1 MAAGGSWYLKV
12 QSFQPPTHPGVSGRA
27 LFRPAGVHG
36 GSDGTAGTPS
46 TKGNNKM
53 TFRGI
58 VLGTALAVLLPSAAM
73 AASEGFYVGGA
84 AGANWLR
91 DAKITDKTVQS
102 QGQPASVKF
111 DYDTGAV
118 GTLSAGY
125 ATAFGIRA
133 ELEAGYRWANDIDSD
148 NDASA
153 KWTGRSR
160 SLSFMGNVLY
170 DINTGTAFTP
180 YIGVGAGIAQVKLTA
195 NDTANNYRVS
205 DTDWVFA
212 YQGIAGVSYSLNNA
226 LAITADYRYF
236 GTVDPKFKGPN
247 GRVEGEYGAHSVM
260 LGLRYSFGA
269 PVAPV
274 AAPAPAPAPVQAQPQ
289 TEYLVFFDWDKA
301 DITPVSDKIIGD
313 AAAAAGKIRAVSI
326 HVIGHTDTS
335 GSPAYNQKLSL
346 RRADAVRKSLV
357 AKGVPAKM
365 VTVEGKGETQ
375 LLVQTGENVRE
386 PSNRR
391 AQILIR
397 VK

>member
-1 MAAGGSWYLKV
+1 
-12 QSFQPPTHPGVSGRA
+12 
-27 LFRPAGVHG
+27 
-36 GSDGTAGTPS
+36 
-46 TKGNNKM
+46 M

-58 VLGTALAVLLPSAAM
+58 VLGTALAVMLPTAAM

-84 AGANWLR
+84 AGVNWAR
-91 DAKITDKTVQS
+91 DAKFTDKTAQASGVTN
-102 QGQPASVKF
+102 PSVKLE
-111 DYDTGAV
+111 YDVGAI
-118 GTLSAGY
+118 GSLSAGY
-125 ATAFGIRA
+125 ATSFGIRA
-133 ELEAGYRWANDIDSD
+133 ELEAGYRWGNKVNGD
-148 NDASA
+148 NDATSN
-153 KWTGRSR
+153 WSGRAR

-170 DINTGTAFTP
+170 DIDTGTPITP
-180 YIGVGAGIAQVKLTA
+180 YIGVGAGIAQVKATGDDGA
-195 NDTANNYRVS
+195 GYRFS

-212 YQGIAGVSYSLNNA
+212 YQGIAGVSYSFTNN
-226 LAITADYRYF
+226 LAATLDYRYF
-236 GTVDPKFKGPN
+236 DTVDPKFKGPL
-247 GRVEGEYGAHSVM
+247 GRVEGEYASHSIL

-269 PVAPV
+269 PSVTPV
-274 AAPAPAPAPVQAQPQ
+274 ATPAPAPAPVQAQPQ

-346 RRADAVRKSLV
+346 RRADAVRKGLT

-365 VTVEGKGETQ
+365 ITVEGKGETQ